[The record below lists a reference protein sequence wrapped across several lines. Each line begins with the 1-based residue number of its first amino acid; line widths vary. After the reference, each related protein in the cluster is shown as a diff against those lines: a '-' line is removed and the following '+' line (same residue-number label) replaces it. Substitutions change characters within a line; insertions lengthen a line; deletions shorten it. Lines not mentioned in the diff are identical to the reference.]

1 MIRLGIALTAALL
14 LVGCD
19 DSEKKTAASD
29 AHPEISNEQV
39 VGKWKSDWSDESVIV
54 IYKDDED
61 HRMRENF
68 EDGSELDSLL
78 EQTNV
83 AGETRYIADY
93 GRDLGEYYVIGPTGW
108 LQFWSKNGK
117 FYSAP
122 PLE

>member
-1 MIRLGIALTAALL
+1 MTKWIAGAMTLALVL
-14 LVGCD
+14 AGCGETET
-19 DSEKKTAASD
+19 SPSNAQE
-29 AHPEISNEQV
+29 EISAEQV
-39 VGKWKSDWSDESVIV
+39 VGKWESDWSDESVIV
-54 IYKDDED
+54 IYKDGED

-78 EQTNV
+78 EQSNV